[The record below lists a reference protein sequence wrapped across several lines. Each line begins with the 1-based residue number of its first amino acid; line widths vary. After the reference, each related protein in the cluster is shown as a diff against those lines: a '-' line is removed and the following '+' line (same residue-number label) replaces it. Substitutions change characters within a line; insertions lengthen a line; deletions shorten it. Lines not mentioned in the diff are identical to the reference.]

1 MKKRT
6 YLFLKLITFFLVIY
20 LFINFINQD
29 EFLKTIK
36 QIEFK
41 KIFII
46 FLVFLPMPFLMTV
59 RWYLVVKSFSKIS
72 FIEFFRNIIA
82 GFSISL
88 ISSSSLAL
96 DATKL
101 VKIKSELGTK
111 KSLILVIFD
120 KAFALIFKIF
130 LITILLNL
138 LNVLYLKYYVILFII
153 ITLILFILTI
163 IVIFNFHKIC
173 NYFYNKK
180 ILNFHLNELIDILF
194 LLRKKFTYLLFANL
208 IIQSLNILLYFLI
221 FYFLEVDFNLLKLA
235 IFVPLVELMSQF
247 QFIIFGLKEMSTV
260 FLFSYLN
267 ISHEISLAGA
277 LIYTFTDFIIV
288 LILFVLFNLT
298 NYPISRK

>member
-1 MKKRT
+1 
-6 YLFLKLITFFLVIY
+6 
-20 LFINFINQD
+20 
-29 EFLKTIK
+29 
-36 QIEFK
+36 
-41 KIFII
+41 
-46 FLVFLPMPFLMTV
+46 MTV